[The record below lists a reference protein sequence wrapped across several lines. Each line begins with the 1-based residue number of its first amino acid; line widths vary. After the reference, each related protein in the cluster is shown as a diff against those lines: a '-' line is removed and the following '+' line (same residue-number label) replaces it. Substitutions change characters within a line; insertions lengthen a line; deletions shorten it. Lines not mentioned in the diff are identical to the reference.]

1 MIAVETVIRKL
12 VTDYEFVIIPGFGAL
27 LSHQAQAFYN
37 AETGMFSP
45 PDKRLA
51 FNEFLKLDD
60 GLLANYISRH
70 EQISHGEA
78 VAYVKRYTDKLRIS
92 LQTSEHATIEGIGE
106 FSMNVEGKLVF
117 EPNTDRYF
125 KDEWYGFRSTTAKLV
140 EKRSSAL
147 NTPVVHLH
155 EEHVEVLEEEAPRSV
170 KVNWIAWTSAAMIAG
185 LMFYFSLFYV
195 SSNGENRST
204 LNPFTSFFD
213 KMSISSPPV
222 EPKKVI
228 APTKRRVVYVVRK
241 ASTEKIDSVSTA
253 IVQPSVKE
261 KALEVKP
268 EVVVPTVTAP
278 VSNKQFYLI
287 AGAFKGNRQ
296 ANVLLEEMKK
306 KGYADAIIIESD
318 KYSKKVK
325 VAVEGFESEGDAYRA
340 SAKLKKIIGEE
351 SWVYKKR

>member
-78 VAYVKRYTDKLRIS
+78 VAYVKRYTDKLRVS
-92 LQTSEHATIEGIGE
+92 LQTSDRATIEGIGE

-125 KDEWYGFRSTTAKLV
+125 KDEWYGFRSTAAKLV
-140 EKRSSAL
+140 EKRASGL
-147 NTPVVHLH
+147 NTPVVHVH
-155 EEHVEVLEEEAPRSV
+155 EDHVEVLEEEEPRSV

-195 SSNGENRST
+195 SSNGENKST

-213 KMSISSPPV
+213 KMTTASAPV
-222 EPKKVI
+222 AAKKVI
-228 APTKRRVVYVVRK
+228 VPAKRRVVYVVRK
-241 ASTEKIDSVSTA
+241 PINENVDSVAAPKTEAAINAKPLEIKSEVSVPVVASTT
-253 IVQPSVKE
+253 
-261 KALEVKP
+261 
-268 EVVVPTVTAP
+268 
-278 VSNKQFYLI
+278 NKRFFLI

-306 KGYADAIIIESD
+306 KGYADALVIEAD

-325 VAVEGFESEGDAYRA
+325 VAVEGFENEGDAYRA

-351 SWVYKKR
+351 GWVYKKR